1 MGLVGPLV
9 RDNAEWS
16 SALLVHA
23 GIENRI
29 CGIIRLRARGGSGRG
44 GIDPEG
50 LEVRGSGQQYFFCHH
65 PILLIFFIKFSVLRE
80 GVCRETRGGHT
91 TPAPHSWDEIVGT
104 PLHQERNEPSIGR
117 HTEIALAGFS
127 VMEARGA
134 GPVTEWVVKED
145 ARWILLSPP
154 PGAFGERSVL

>member
-1 MGLVGPLV
+1 MARLRRVGLVGPLA
-9 RDNAEWS
+9 RNNAEWL

-29 CGIIRLRARGGSGRG
+29 CGTIRLRAEGGSGRG

-80 GVCRETRGGHT
+80 GVCRGNAWRTHPSRTTLLGQGSGDAAPLREVRGRGMSAT
-91 TPAPHSWDEIVGT
+91 TVY
-104 PLHQERNEPSIGR
+104 Q
-117 HTEIALAGFS
+117 
-127 VMEARGA
+127 
-134 GPVTEWVVKED
+134 
-145 ARWILLSPP
+145 
-154 PGAFGERSVL
+154 